1 MLLRSRWVTLLGLA
15 PLCASAPALARAQTT
30 AQTTGV
36 VTGRVTDAGTGKPLS
51 YAQIFAE
58 NDRERVARSDAD
70 GRYRL
75 AGLAP
80 GARTIT
86 VRLVGFA
93 SKSGPVTVSVGA
105 PATLDF
111 QLTAQPLQLDAVVS
125 TGQGGEISKRRL
137 ATQVDV
143 VGPEAIEASPAKRI
157 DELLQAK
164 VPGAQ
169 IRLTSGQAGTT
180 SIIRTRGVTSVT
192 NNSTP
197 VIYVDGV
204 RVDNLNTVA
213 TLGLNLSG
221 VRSQGAATSAL
232 ADLPLDN
239 IDRVEFVPGGAATT
253 LYGSDAANGVI
264 QIFTKRGSAGK
275 PKGYIEARLGYDTPQ
290 TQFLYFDRTSDLIY
304 RNGFTQGYSG
314 GIDGGSETITY
325 SASGNLR
332 ASESQRIYGDNRQF
346 GLRNAVSAALG
357 RKAKYQ
363 GTISFNQSDA
373 PRFRNGNSGGYNALW
388 LLEDGRSSALG
399 FNNNIDSISTADY
412 AVLKTFIQDAER
424 LQNNTVFTRA
434 WTTSHTMSYDPL
446 PSLKANAT
454 FGVNNRFS
462 KESAIVTNQFL
473 IATKSFPAGTVD
485 RGTISNYERNFT
497 GFTFNAGLQHTANI
511 GSSLSIITAAGG
523 QLFRNDDQQVA
534 YTATNVRD
542 GAQTIAGAGVTASSD
557 LAYRVANY
565 GVFGQTNISLLE
577 RYTME
582 LGLRVDRNTA
592 FGENTGAQ
600 LYPKVGLVYAV
611 GDEPWLRSRVSEAV
625 LSDLRLRAAFGVAGQ
640 FPPPFANDRT
650 IGFNSFNGQQAATF
664 GQPGNLDLRPERT
677 GTLEFGADV
686 GLFRN
691 VVSLG
696 LGYYTSRTTDAL
708 INAPPAPS
716 TGLPSQLRNIGEISN
731 NGLELRGTVTPI
743 SRPSV
748 RLTLN
753 GAYNTLNNRVVNLNG
768 TPPFGIS
775 GFGASTVQGIV
786 EEGYPVGYLRGA
798 KAIFDESGKIV
809 RVEQLQYLGKPT
821 PDSFGSFGA
830 QLGLG
835 SRLTLSTSADYQ
847 FGAQQQ
853 SFDRAFRYLY
863 GVNRTEDYVPA
874 AALTQY
880 GTRAAIWQQVMN
892 RWVEN
897 TDYVSFRTVT
907 VDYKPSARLLPGLAT
922 DARVSFSVTNP
933 YRWASSH
940 WDPETDLS
948 SAGEQGAA
956 AVGGYNYATDS
967 APRTY
972 LLTLRF
978 GF

>member
-1 MLLRSRWVTLLGLA
+1 MREHPRRLVLWLGALAGVLWVA
-15 PLCASAPALARAQTT
+15 PLHAQGVGV
-30 AQTTGV
+30 GV
-36 VTGRVTDAGTGKPLS
+36 VTGRVTDAARGNPLA
-51 YAQIFAE
+51 YAQVYAT
-58 NDRERVARSDAD
+58 DTPDRVARSDAD

-75 AGLAP
+75 GGLTV
-80 GARTIT
+80 GAHTIA
-86 VRLVGFA
+86 VRIVGYA
-93 SKSGPVTVSVGA
+93 SKSAPVTVAAGTT
-105 PATLDF
+105 ATLDF
-111 QLTAQPLQLDAVVS
+111 QLTSQPLELDALVV

-169 IRLTSGQAGTT
+169 IRLTSGQQGTT

-232 ADLPLDN
+232 ADLPIDN
-239 IDRVEFVPGGAATT
+239 IERVEFVPGGAATT

-264 QIFTKRGSAGK
+264 QIFTKRGTAGK
-275 PKGYIEARLGYDTPQ
+275 PRGYVEGRVGYDTPQ
-290 TQFLYFDRTSDLIY
+290 TQFLYFDATSDMIY
-304 RNGFTQGYSG
+304 RNGFTQGYSA
-314 GIDGGSETITY
+314 GIDGGSDAITY

-332 ASESQRIYGDNRQF
+332 ASESQRIYGDNHQF
-346 GLRNAVSAALG
+346 GLRNAIGAQLG
-357 RKAKYQ
+357 TRAKYD
-363 GTISFNQSDA
+363 GTVSFTQSNA

-388 LLEDGRSSALG
+388 LLEDGRISALG
-399 FNNNIDSISTADY
+399 FDNNIDSLNNSAYST
-412 AVLKTFIQDAER
+412 LKTFVQDAER

-434 WTTSHTMSYDPL
+434 WTTSHTLSYTPM

-462 KESAIVTNQFL
+462 KEQAIVTNQFL
-473 IATKSFPAGTVD
+473 ISTKSFPAGTTD
-485 RGTISNYERNFT
+485 RGTIQNYERNYT

-511 GSSLSIITAAGG
+511 GTALSIISAVGG
-523 QLFRNDDQQVA
+523 QLFRNDDAQVA

-542 GAQTIAGAGVTASSD
+542 GAQTLTGAGVTASSD

-565 GVFGQTNISLLE
+565 GVFAQTNMSLLE

-582 LGLRVDRNTA
+582 LGIRADKNTA
-592 FGENTGAQ
+592 FGQNTGAQ

-611 GDEPWLRSRVSEAV
+611 SDEPWLRAHLPENVV
-625 LSDLRLRAAFGVAGQ
+625 SDLRLRGAYGVAGQ

-650 IGFNSFNGQQAATF
+650 IAFNSFNGQQAATF
-664 GQPGNLDLRPERT
+664 GQPGNRDLKPERT
-677 GTLEFGADV
+677 GTLEFGADI
-686 GLFRN
+686 GLLRN

-731 NGLELRGTVTPI
+731 KGLELRATVTPI
-743 SRPSV
+743 NRSAV

-753 GAYNTLNNRVVNLNG
+753 GAYNTLKNRVVDLGG
-768 TPPFGIS
+768 TPPFAIS
-775 GFGASTVQGIV
+775 GYGASTVQGIV
-786 EEGYPVGYLRGA
+786 QEGFPVGYLRGA
-798 KAIFDESGKIV
+798 KAIFDDAGKVV
-809 RVEQLQYLGKPT
+809 RIDQLQYLGKPT
-821 PDSFGSFGA
+821 PDKFGSFGA

-863 GVNRTEDYVPA
+863 GVKGTDDYVPA
-874 AALTQY
+874 AATAQY
-880 GTRAAIWQQVMN
+880 GSRAAVWQLVMN

-897 TDYVSFRTVT
+897 TDYVSLRTMT
-907 VDYKPSARLLPGLAT
+907 VDYRPSARFVPRLAR

-948 SAGEQGAA
+948 TASDQGAA